1 MAVAEKEA
9 SQGAANQKPITTHGI
24 QTRAS
29 GGIHGIHS
37 AVPTRKKKKNQTET
51 WYQRAHVWRTQAVYF
66 TLIWFW
72 YSRTPFVSAPAPIK
86 PLQCSLKP

>member
-37 AVPTRKKKKNQTET
+37 AVPTRKKKK
-51 WYQRAHVWRTQAVYF
+51 RTKQKPG
-66 TLIWFW
+66 IN
-72 YSRTPFVSAPAPIK
+72 APMCGGRKQFISP
-86 PLQCSLKP
+86 

>member
-37 AVPTRKKKKNQTET
+37 AVPTRKKKEPNRNLVSTRPCVADASSLFHPDLVLVFPYAIRKCT
-51 WYQRAHVWRTQAVYF
+51 RAHQTVAM
-66 TLIWFW
+66 L
-72 YSRTPFVSAPAPIK
+72 P
-86 PLQCSLKP
+86 